1 MRHKT
6 LDVKRNIISIPEI
19 INFPNHHS
27 IFPLPFYYSLFTTHN
42 LQLQLLKYRK
52 LPLSTRTFTLILRE
66 KEIMRSIW
74 NGSISFGLV
83 SIPIKMYSA
92 SEDRKLDLD
101 MLDVHDNAR
110 IRYKRVNEETGKEVE
125 WKDIVKGFK
134 KDDTY
139 IVLDKEDFEKANMK
153 KSKTIDIEE
162 FVEESQVS
170 DLLYKSPYF
179 LEPQKE
185 GGKSYNLLRDALKK
199 TEKLGVATF
208 VMRQKEHL
216 SLIGVYK
223 NALVLHVIR
232 FADEIRDP
240 ADLKLP
246 STKVSKKEVD
256 MALSLIENYTTD
268 FKLDKYKDVYNKQLM
283 KIINN
288 KASGKKTKTKKV
300 DTTPTA
306 ATDLMAKLKASL
318 EKKKKKTKAS

>member
-1 MRHKT
+1 
-6 LDVKRNIISIPEI
+6 
-19 INFPNHHS
+19 
-27 IFPLPFYYSLFTTHN
+27 
-42 LQLQLLKYRK
+42 
-52 LPLSTRTFTLILRE
+52 
-66 KEIMRSIW
+66 MRSIW

-110 IRYKRVNEETGKEVE
+110 IRYKRVNEDTGKEVE

-139 IVLDKEDFEKANMK
+139 VILDKDDFEKANMK

-162 FVEESQVS
+162 FVEEAEVN
-170 DLLYKSPYF
+170 DLLFKSPYF

-240 ADLKLP
+240 SDLKLP

-256 MALSLIENYTTD
+256 MALSLIENYTTT

-288 KASGKKTKTKKV
+288 KAAGKKTRTQKV
-300 DTTPTA
+300 DNTPTQA
-306 ATDLMAKLKASL
+306 DDLMAKLKASL
-318 EKKKKKTKAS
+318 EKKKKKSKAS

>member
-1 MRHKT
+1 
-6 LDVKRNIISIPEI
+6 
-19 INFPNHHS
+19 
-27 IFPLPFYYSLFTTHN
+27 
-42 LQLQLLKYRK
+42 
-52 LPLSTRTFTLILRE
+52 
-66 KEIMRSIW
+66 MRSIW

-83 SIPIKMYSA
+83 SIPVKMYSA
-92 SEDRKLDLD
+92 SEDRRISLD

-110 IRYKRVNEETGKEVE
+110 IRYKRVNEDTGKEVE
-125 WKDIVKGFK
+125 WKDIVKGYK
-134 KDDTY
+134 KDDSY
-139 IVLDKEDFEKANMK
+139 VVLEKEDFEKANMK

-162 FVEESQVS
+162 FVEETEVN
-170 DLLYKSPYF
+170 DLLFKSPYF

-199 TEKLGVATF
+199 TGKLGVATF
-208 VMRQKEHL
+208 VMRQKENL

-240 ADLKLP
+240 GDLKLP

-256 MALSLIENYTTD
+256 MALSLIENYSTA

-288 KASGKKTKTKKV
+288 KSKGKKTRATKV

-306 ATDLMAKLKASL
+306 ANDLMAKLKASL
-318 EKKKKKTKAS
+318 EKKKKKSKAS